1 MLSRAGSIAAVA
13 LLAGLLT
20 LAVACS
26 DNNDA
31 GEAPDPTATVL
42 ADGTGTPGPDIRQE
56 DLTQPPDL
64 QQFLQDSGGEV
75 DNERIMY
82 ADLTEDGVEEAVV
95 PVSSGGEGGDI
106 AVFVYGYT
114 SGILGELLL
123 VLPEDQTLVA
133 AVEAGVLSVS
143 DPVYA
148 EGDPLCCP
156 SQLNVKTYSWDG
168 SQLVVEDEVLEDQSA
183 TPKGSSESR

>member
-1 MLSRAGSIAAVA
+1 MLGRAAVA
-13 LLAGLLT
+13 LLAGLLA

-31 GEAPDPTATVL
+31 GEAPDATSTAPAEGTATP
-42 ADGTGTPGPDIRQE
+42 APDIRQE
-56 DLTQPPDL
+56 DLTQQPDL

-95 PVSSGGEGGDI
+95 PVGSGGEGGDI

-114 SGILGELLL
+114 SGTLSGLLQL
-123 VLPEDQTLVA
+123 LPEDQTLSA
-133 AVEAGVLSVS
+133 TVEAGVLSVS

-156 SQLNVKTYSWDG
+156 SQLKVKTYGWDG
-168 SQLVVEDEVLEDQSA
+168 SQLAVENETLQEQS
-183 TPKGSSESR
+183 TPKDGSE